1 MAFEAR
7 WGSVCANCGEDLR
20 PGQEI
25 ELKGEHQGY
34 KNGNE
39 YVHVNPDCERVANVE
54 GERPFVVTPKRRS
67 CGPPGAAP

>member
-7 WGSVCANCGEDLR
+7 WVSVCAHCGEDIL

-39 YVHVNPDCERVANVE
+39 YVHVNPDCERVAMLKAKE
-54 GERPFVVTPKRRS
+54 PS
-67 CGPPGAAP
+67 S